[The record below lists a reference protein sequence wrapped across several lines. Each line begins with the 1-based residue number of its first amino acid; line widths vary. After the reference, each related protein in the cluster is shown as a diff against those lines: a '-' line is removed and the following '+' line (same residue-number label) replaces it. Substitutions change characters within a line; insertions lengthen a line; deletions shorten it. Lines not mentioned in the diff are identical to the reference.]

1 MPVHSGG
8 SMSPHLKALGAV
20 VVVGAILAGLG
31 YKLQTSYFHPP
42 ENDAVE
48 TDVPDRL
55 PSVVFPRWHGGAL
68 NSEDLR
74 GQVVILNFWATWCG
88 PCVEEIPSLIRL
100 TKELKSQIRIIALSN
115 DDNRE
120 EVVAFLKS
128 FPEIESSGIEIVF
141 DKKIRDDL
149 VKTFK
154 VGRLPE
160 SFVFNSDGKM
170 IRKVLGGIDW
180 ASPEAIEYLR
190 GLAK

>member
-1 MPVHSGG
+1 
-8 SMSPHLKALGAV
+8 MSPHLKALGAV
-20 VVVGAILAGLG
+20 AVVGAILVGIG

-42 ENDAVE
+42 ENDVVE

-55 PSVVFPRWHGGAL
+55 PNVVFPRWSGGVL
-68 NSEDLR
+68 NSQDLR

-100 TKELKSQIRIIALSN
+100 SKELKSGIRIIALSN
-115 DDNRE
+115 DDSRD

-128 FPEIESSGIEIVF
+128 FPEIGDSGIEIVF
-141 DKKIRDDL
+141 DKAIRDDL

-160 SFVFNSDGKM
+160 SFVFNGEGKM

-180 ASPEAIEYLR
+180 ASPEALEYLR
-190 GLAK
+190 SLR